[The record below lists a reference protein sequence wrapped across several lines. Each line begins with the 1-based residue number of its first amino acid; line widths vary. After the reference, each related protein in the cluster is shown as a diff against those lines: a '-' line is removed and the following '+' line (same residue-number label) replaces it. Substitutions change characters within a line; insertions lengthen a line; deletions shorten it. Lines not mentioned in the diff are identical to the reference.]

1 VKVTRSDGSA
11 AIIGL
16 DQTGAGAY
24 QVRMPFNGKMQA
36 ERFEL
41 VDSPGMPKQAL
52 LRAGTRTLNLD
63 FPDEY
68 RAFPPDIELL
78 SALARATGGKV
89 AASMAE
95 VFAQQGDESRT
106 TMTLWPWFAA
116 LALIFYLLDVAVRR
130 SPLAWRWLE
139 S

>member
-1 VKVTRSDGSA
+1 MIDR
-11 AIIGL
+11 I
-16 DQTGAGAY
+16 Y
-24 QVRMPFNGKMQA
+24 QSRMPFAGSMRA

-41 VDSPGMPKQAL
+41 IDVPGLPRCAL
-52 LRAGTRTLNLD
+52 LRTGARLLFQD
-63 FPDEY
+63 YPDEY

-78 SALARATGGKV
+78 DALARASGGKLAPSV
-89 AASMAE
+89 AE

-106 TMTLWPWFAA
+106 TKALWPCFAV
-116 LALIFYLLDVAVRR
+116 LALIFYLLDIAARR